1 MQQNFN
7 LGVFVDAK
15 AESQPGWIEAG
26 ISSVPRFLSEAA
38 WSVVV
43 IVPCVQILVI
53 SLLIPQPLGREHKT
67 QIEHDESPKRSNQT
81 PNSVFQ
87 PHSKS
92 GVAGRTL
99 DIGVLKSVAIVCS
112 AGGFSSAAAA
122 GGGHHVVPV
131 PHGPVLAP
139 IYFRSGVS
147 YIIID
152 ITSSPDTQRGVHFS
166 HTTTLQRELDSGHG
180 YHL

>member
-1 MQQNFN
+1 M
-7 LGVFVDAK
+7 
-15 AESQPGWIEAG
+15 
-26 ISSVPRFLSEAA
+26 
-38 WSVVV
+38 V

-131 PHGPVLAP
+131 PHSPVLAP
-139 IYFRSGVS
+139 VYFRSGSATCIV
-147 YIIID
+147 
-152 ITSSPDTQRGVHFS
+152 TGGGGGGGGGPG
-166 HTTTLQRELDSGHG
+166 GCG
-180 YHL
+180 A